1 MKNLILSLAFLLFGS
16 VSAFATNK
24 ESVATETF
32 QKRVE
37 LVSDVKS
44 SSVAS
49 VVSAIADAPVKQQVL
64 EVVKSEDCDCVVII
78 IIIIIVFEEAAF

>member
-24 ESVATETF
+24 ESVVKETF

-49 VVSAIADAPVKQQVL
+49 VIVDTPVKQQVL
-64 EVVKSEDCDCVVII
+64 DVVKSEDCDCTVII
-78 IIIIIVFEEAAF
+78 IIIIIVVPEAVF